1 VRIAIVHDDLT
12 QRGGAERVVE
22 AMHSI
27 WPSAPIYTSVY
38 DAKNTFSTFTK
49 CEVCTSYMQKIPFA
63 ASAKYNKF
71 FLIFYPTAFEML
83 DLRGFDVVISSTTRF
98 AHGVIT
104 SPETCHI
111 SYCHS
116 PSRFAWRYHEYI
128 SEGKIGKIFERIIP
142 LLVHHIR
149 VWDFIASKRVDYYIA
164 NSKNTARRLLKFYG
178 VNSRVVYPPVET
190 HRFFIEKNPTLDYYL
205 IVSRLVSY
213 KKIDLAIQACNQLS
227 IPLKVVGNG
236 PDLKRLRSIA
246 GSTVEVLG
254 RVPDGEVEK
263 LFANC
268 KGFFFPGE
276 EDFGI
281 APLEAMASGRPVIAY
296 RAGGAIETVVDGETG
311 VFFDEPTVESLVN
324 AIKRFEQ
331 LVFDPIKLRLHAEKF
346 SVEVFQK
353 QISILLEN
361 FFLEHNYKYKNIT

>member
-1 VRIAIVHDDLT
+1 
-12 QRGGAERVVE
+12 
-22 AMHSI
+22 
-27 WPSAPIYTSVY
+27 
-38 DAKNTFSTFTK
+38 
-49 CEVCTSYMQKIPFA
+49 
-63 ASAKYNKF
+63 
-71 FLIFYPTAFEML
+71 
-83 DLRGFDVVISSTTRF
+83 
-98 AHGVIT
+98 
-104 SPETCHI
+104 
-111 SYCHS
+111 
-116 PSRFAWRYHEYI
+116 
-128 SEGKIGKIFERIIP
+128 
-142 LLVHHIR
+142 